1 MTTCADIDWTRF
13 APRIRATLLFVRRR
27 GRLLLIRKKRGFG
40 AGKVNGPGGKLAPGE
55 TPLAAAI
62 REVEEEVGVTPTGV
76 EARGTLSF
84 VFSDGLTLHVAVFT
98 ATDCVGEPTESDEA
112 LPFWCDETA
121 LPYDEMWA
129 DDRVWLPA
137 LLAGDDVELRA
148 VFDGD
153 SMLDYTLTVSPGT
166 LLRTRRRR

>member
-1 MTTCADIDWTRF
+1 MHPIPSSCADVDWSTY
-13 APRIRATLLFVRRR
+13 APRIRATLLFVRRH

-40 AGKVNGPGGKLAPGE
+40 AGKVNGPGGKIAPGE

-76 EARGTLSF
+76 RARGTLAF
-84 VFSDGLTLHVAVFT
+84 VFTDGLTLHVSVFT
-98 ATDCVGEPTESDEA
+98 ATGCIGEPTESDEA
-112 LPFWCDETA
+112 LPFECDETA
-121 LPYDEMWA
+121 LPFDEMWA

-153 SMLDYTLTVSPGT
+153 T
-166 LLRTRRRR
+166 LLDHVLVRTPGST

>member
-1 MTTCADIDWTRF
+1 MTTCADIDWSLYS
-13 APRIRATLLFVRRR
+13 PRVRATLLFVRRD

-40 AGKVNGPGGKLAPGE
+40 VGKVNGPGGKIAPGE
-55 TPLAAAI
+55 TPLEAAV

-76 EARGTLSF
+76 RARGTLSF
-84 VFSDGLTLHVAVFT
+84 VFVDGLTLHVAVFT
-98 ATDCVGEPTESDEA
+98 ATGCVGEPTESDEA
-112 LPFWCDETA
+112 LPFWCDEAT

-137 LLAGDDVELRA
+137 LLAGADVDLRA

-153 SMLDYTLTVSPGT
+153 TLLDHALTVSRGAPWPD
-166 LLRTRRRR
+166 